1 MCGSMPEVSPAY
13 KNAGQVN
20 PNIMISEY
28 LIYINICDDKYA
40 VYTDNQQWRV

>member
-28 LIYINICDDKYA
+28 IIYDDKYA